1 MLIRQLFFAMAASME
16 ASMAAPIVTAK
27 SPQKISSFITIFTL
41 AATYAIMMVAINSC
55 IHDKGGENMEVMEMS
70 KEELMKI
77 SVEEFSRIQDW
88 MIVSPKDSEA
98 YIGMKKRY
106 DELKVILASL
116 NVNVTGIDKIKE

>member
-1 MLIRQLFFAMAASME
+1 
-16 ASMAAPIVTAK
+16 
-27 SPQKISSFITIFTL
+27 
-41 AATYAIMMVAINSC
+41 
-55 IHDKGGENMEVMEMS
+55 MS

-116 NVNVTGIDKIKE
+116 NVNITGIDKIKE

>member
-1 MLIRQLFFAMAASME
+1 
-16 ASMAAPIVTAK
+16 
-27 SPQKISSFITIFTL
+27 
-41 AATYAIMMVAINSC
+41 
-55 IHDKGGENMEVMEMS
+55 MEVMEMS